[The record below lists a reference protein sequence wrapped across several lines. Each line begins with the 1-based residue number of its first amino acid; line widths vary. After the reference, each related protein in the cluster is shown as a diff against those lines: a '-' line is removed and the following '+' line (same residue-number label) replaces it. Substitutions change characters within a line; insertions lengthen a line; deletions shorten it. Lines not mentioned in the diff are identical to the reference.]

1 MKSKNKLAMR
11 TINFCQRTSFHCV
24 CVCVCVC
31 VRVRVRVGVCVCVCM
46 CPYELTKVLEWLTS
60 KSFTWIIYFIS
71 DHMHESLRNSLHI
84 NISFPHKRI
93 KNVVPILPSGRRGHS
108 SLFCPLQDISQPSRK
123 SDLLTT
129 NNSCNKDSQS
139 LFSKFVI

>member
-1 MKSKNKLAMR
+1 MPKNVSSL
-11 TINFCQRTSFHCV
+11 CV
-24 CVCVCVC
+24 Y
-31 VRVRVRVGVCVCVCM
+31 VCVCVCM
-46 CPYELTKVLEWLTS
+46 CPYELTKILEWLTS
-60 KSFTWIIYFIS
+60 KSFTWIMYFIS

-129 NNSCNKDSQS
+129 NNSCNRLTVSV
-139 LFSKFVI
+139 LEVCNLNVVIIRIIIRAHVCFKTFLLD

>member
-1 MKSKNKLAMR
+1 MPKNVSSL
-11 TINFCQRTSFHCV
+11 CV
-24 CVCVCVC
+24 Y
-31 VRVRVRVGVCVCVCM
+31 VCVCVCM
-46 CPYELTKVLEWLTS
+46 CPYELTKILEWLTS

-129 NNSCNKDSQS
+129 NNSCNRLTVSV
-139 LFSKFVI
+139 LEVCNLNVVIIRIIIRAHVCFKTFLLD

>member
-1 MKSKNKLAMR
+1 MPKNVSSL
-11 TINFCQRTSFHCV
+11 CV
-24 CVCVCVC
+24 Y
-31 VRVRVRVGVCVCVCM
+31 VCVCVCM
-46 CPYELTKVLEWLTS
+46 CPYELTKILEWLTS

-129 NNSCNKDSQS
+129 NNSCNRLTVSV
-139 LFSKFVI
+139 LEVCNLNVVIIRIIIRAHVYFKTFLLD

>member
-1 MKSKNKLAMR
+1 MPKNVSSL
-11 TINFCQRTSFHCV
+11 CV
-24 CVCVCVC
+24 Y
-31 VRVRVRVGVCVCVCM
+31 VCVCVCM
-46 CPYELTKVLEWLTS
+46 CPYELTKILEWLTS

-71 DHMHESLRNSLHI
+71 DHMHESFRNSLHI

-129 NNSCNKDSQS
+129 NNSCNRLTVSV
-139 LFSKFVI
+139 LEVCNLNVVIIRIIIRAHVYFKTFLLD

>member
-1 MKSKNKLAMR
+1 MPKNFL
-11 TINFCQRTSFHCV
+11 SLCV

-31 VRVRVRVGVCVCVCM
+31 VRVCVCVCVCVYVPLRINQSTRVINM
-46 CPYELTKVLEWLTS
+46 N
-60 KSFTWIIYFIS
+60 FTWIIYFIS